1 MIRVF
6 PHAPSR
12 PWPEALAS
20 VGLVLVWAG
29 LRSAWASGGE
39 SLLVPALLHA
49 GLLLGLAVLGAR
61 AYRAMRLGQ
70 EVLEV
75 YVGKRFL
82 ELVTSRGGEEVHRS
96 SLELVRLEDAVAEP
110 RSVRLLVEEGDP
122 IRVPMALHS
131 DEARGW
137 MVEHLRGAGLGA
149 RRRYGHL
156 PLAGGDLQA
165 QESVGSSEDSEEA
178 RGDPT

>member
-1 MIRVF
+1 M
-6 PHAPSR
+6 
-12 PWPEALAS
+12 
-20 VGLVLVWAG
+20 LVA
-29 LRSAWASGGE
+29 
-39 SLLVPALLHA
+39 
-49 GLLLGLAVLGAR
+49 LAVLAAR

-82 ELVTSRGGEEVHRS
+82 ELVSSRGGEEVRRM

-110 RSVRLLVEEGDP
+110 DAVRLLVEEGDP
-122 IRVPMALHS
+122 VEVPMALHS

-156 PLAGGDLQA
+156 PLAGGALQA
-165 QESVGSSEDSEEA
+165 EDDGGSSVVSEDA
-178 RGDPT
+178 REDRP

>member
-6 PHAPSR
+6 PHAPAR
-12 PWPEALAS
+12 PWPEAVAS
-20 VGLVLVWAG
+20 IGVVLVWAG
-29 LRSAWASGGE
+29 LRSAWAGGGWMI
-39 SLLVPALLHA
+39 PALLHG
-49 GLLLGLAVLGAR
+49 GLVVGLAVLAAR

-82 ELVTSRGGEEVHRS
+82 ELVSSRGGEEVRRT
-96 SLELVRLEDAVAEP
+96 SLELVRLEDAVAE
-110 RSVRLLVEEGDP
+110 RRAVRLLVEGGEP
-122 IRVPMALHS
+122 VAVPMALHS

-156 PLAGGDLQA
+156 PLAAGTLQA
-165 QESVGSSEDSEEA
+165 EEHAGSSVVSEDA
-178 RGDPT
+178 REDRP